1 MEYFYTKKR
10 IKIAGALAIYT
21 RKIQFK
27 ELPRPLGPVCGEYLQ
42 VCYKRKLIEGKRVL
56 VPVGLVCDS
65 ETCEYITKT

>member
-1 MEYFYTKKR
+1 M
-10 IKIAGALAIYT
+10 
-21 RKIQFK
+21 
-27 ELPRPLGPVCGEYLQ
+27 PRPLGPVCGEYLQ